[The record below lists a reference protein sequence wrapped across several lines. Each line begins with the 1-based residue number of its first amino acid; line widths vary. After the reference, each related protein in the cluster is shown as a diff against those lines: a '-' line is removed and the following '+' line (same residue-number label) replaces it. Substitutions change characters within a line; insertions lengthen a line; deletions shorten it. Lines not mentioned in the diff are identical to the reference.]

1 MPDFGEHHI
10 LTEQQMKDVMALLM
24 DPNSPVNK

>member
-1 MPDFGEHHI
+1 MPPFGAHKI

-24 DPNSPVNK
+24 DPDSPVNK